1 MQRFVTI
8 RFRRLVPV
16 ALLLFICCLAVP
28 VFAAEVEQSPADS
41 TIGWVFRWL
50 NFALVFGG
58 LGYFL
63 AKKAPALFASR
74 VEKIVASITE
84 AGHAKEGAERRLRE
98 AEEKLAGIERE
109 IGDLREQAK
118 RHADSEAERIRALT
132 RQEAKK
138 IERAAQAEIQAAA
151 RAGRLQLKSQGA
163 RLAIERAD
171 ALLRKEITPQSD
183 ATIFH
188 SFLTDLEGS
197 VN

>member
-8 RFRRLVPV
+8 RFRRIVPA
-16 ALLLFICCLAVP
+16 ALLLLVCCLAVP
-28 VFAAEVEQSPADS
+28 AFAAEGEQSPADL

-50 NFALVFGG
+50 NFALVFGA

-74 VEKIVASITE
+74 AEKIVASITE
-84 AGHAKEGAERRLRE
+84 AGHAKEEAVRRLRE
-98 AEEKLAGIERE
+98 AEEKLAGLERE
-109 IGDLREQAK
+109 IGELREQAK
-118 RHADSEAERIRALT
+118 RDAASEAERIRALT
-132 RQEAKK
+132 RQDAKK

-163 RLAIERAD
+163 RLAIERAE
-171 ALLRKEITPQSD
+171 ALLRKGITPQSD

-188 SFLTDLEGS
+188 GFLTDLEGS